1 MTETTDQ
8 AEFIFSSEFR
18 RPRGVAPTHSPQP
31 SASGPR
37 SRRRPGPPPLP
48 RTPRRRRGVAPSS
61 RRLAISRE
69 AFRQSDDD
77 AGQGGLVEAGVAIL
91 ATMAFGFGWAAYE
104 LGFDAFSSKFSA
116 GGAQATEYALVVPPS
131 PLGVAGVEGAEWTRK
146 TTDRY
151 AREFMPTADSS
162 AR

>member
-31 SASGPR
+31 PASGPR
-37 SRRRPGPPPLP
+37 SRWRPGPLPLP
-48 RTPRRRRGVAPSS
+48 RAPRRRHGVAPPS
-61 RRLAISRE
+61 RPLAISRE
-69 AFRQSDDD
+69 AFRPSDED
-77 AGQGGLVEAGVAIL
+77 AGQNGLVEAGVAIL

-104 LGFDAFSSKFSA
+104 LGFDASSPEVSA
-116 GGAQATEYALVVPPS
+116 GGAPATEYAVVVPPS
-131 PLGVAGVEGAEWTRK
+131 PLGVAGVEGAEWTRT

-151 AREFMPTADSS
+151 AREFMPTAGSS